1 MKKVL
6 QCACKPFW
14 PILKPKGHM
23 KYCISSLMHCAAVVK
38 NEAFHWGN
46 RELEVSEIHFP
57 HWNMVKIVGKCH
69 CC

>member
-1 MKKVL
+1 
-6 QCACKPFW
+6 
-14 PILKPKGHM
+14 M

-46 RELEVSEIHFP
+46 RELEVSEIYLP
-57 HWNMVKIVGKCH
+57 HWNVVKIVGKCH